1 MASIEPDLHRTAAV
15 LIVTDRGEEENEDG
29 AVAGTNA
36 NASENE
42 DEQMEVES
50 VESDVSAAIN
60 PTVDERD
67 NGSERTEDESLME
80 SHNSTPQIVRTLQVL
95 NQARESPDEFKLK
108 EARGK
113 KRSKP
118 SSRADPLSP
127 EKEDDVSL

>member
-15 LIVTDRGEEENEDG
+15 LIVTDSGEEENEDG
-29 AVAGTNA
+29 VVAGTNA

-80 SHNSTPQIVRTLQVL
+80 SHNSTPQIVRTVQVL
-95 NQARESPDEFKLK
+95 NQARESPDEFKLS
-108 EARGK
+108 ETRGK

-118 SSRADPLSP
+118 SRADPLSP